1 MADRSVSH
9 NDSKRMA
16 KLPAKDQHE
25 TREAILSAAV
35 ELFAENGLNGA
46 SIAGIA
52 KRAGVT
58 KSLVM
63 YYFPTK
69 EELWREAVDFRI
81 APTMDIV
88 ERLMSGE
95 EGIGLKD
102 LVESRILAH
111 SKDPEICRMYA
122 WTTLG
127 HGNPIPE
134 DKLHVV
140 KALLDKIALDPAKY
154 GVPPG
159 VDSTMFIGVIMAVV
173 DGWFIF
179 RHTLAQFAD
188 RSCDDEET
196 TEEFRRI
203 ITQFFF
209 HDPKPAPS
217 E

>member
-1 MADRSVSH
+1 MTR
-9 NDSKRMA
+9 
-16 KLPAKDQHE
+16 LPAKDQHE
-25 TREAILSAAV
+25 TREAILRAAV
-35 ELFAENGLNGA
+35 ELFAESGLNGA

-81 APTMDIV
+81 APTMEIV
-88 ERLMSGE
+88 ERFMAGE
-95 EGIGLKD
+95 EGIGLRE
-102 LVESRILAH
+102 LVETRILAH
-111 SKDPEICRMYA
+111 SQDPEICRMYA

-140 KALLDKIALDPAKY
+140 KALLDKVALEPTKY

-159 VDSTMFIGVIMAVV
+159 VDSTMFVGVMMAAV
-173 DGWFIF
+173 DGWFVF
-179 RHTLAQFAD
+179 RQTLALFAD
-188 RSCDDEET
+188 RQCDDEGST
-196 TEEFRRI
+196 DEFRRI
-203 ITQFFF
+203 ITSLFFPE
-209 HDPKPAPS
+209 PKNAS
-217 E
+217 KE